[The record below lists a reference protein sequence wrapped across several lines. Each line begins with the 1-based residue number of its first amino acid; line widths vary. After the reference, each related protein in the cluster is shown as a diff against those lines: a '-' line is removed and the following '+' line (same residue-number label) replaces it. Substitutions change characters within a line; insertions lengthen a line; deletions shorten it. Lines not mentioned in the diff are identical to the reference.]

1 MKITPMAATSNAA
14 PQSNEMNTGR
24 SASPERYARAVAAI
38 TGEAPQVPAQEMS
51 QDKPSI
57 QRIKMITQRSVN
69 RYGNFTPEVKEQ
81 NLSNSLPTESLSNE
95 SSDILANHEQATEA
109 TEATKPLSPHFAA
122 LAKAKR
128 AAQAKEAAIQAREQ
142 ALAQQ
147 EADMKS
153 AMDKLARLKANP
165 MRVLE
170 EEGITYDQLT
180 ESILNQNQINPDVA
194 ALKQELQAMREEFAK
209 QQQQRDQVSREQALR
224 MIRKDVDSLVS
235 QGEDFETVREAG
247 YAPKVVELIERW
259 YNETGDVLDTS
270 EAARMVENELLEEAT
285 RFARLKKVQSR
296 LTPATPPQQPAQ
308 QQTGSKP
315 ILKTLTSRTGA
326 SAPLSARE
334 RAIAAFYGK
343 I

>member
-1 MKITPMAATSNAA
+1 MKITPMAAPNTAA
-14 PQSNEMNTGR
+14 PQSSEVNTGR
-24 SASPERYARAVAAI
+24 SVSPDRYARAVAAI
-38 TGEAPQVPAQEMS
+38 TGETPVISQQETS
-51 QDKPSI
+51 SNHQKPSI
-57 QRIKMITQRSVN
+57 KTIRMITQRSVN
-69 RYGNFTPEVKEQ
+69 RDGF
-81 NLSNSLPTESLSNE
+81 SSSSLPTQIASEETPKTDL
-95 SSDILANHEQATEA
+95 DILATNEQAPEA
-109 TEATKPLSPHFAA
+109 TEATQPMSPQFAA

-147 EADMKS
+147 EADMKL
-153 AMDKLARLKANP
+153 ALDKLTRLKANP

-194 ALKQELQAMREEFAK
+194 ALKQELQAMREEFAQ

-235 QGEDFETVREAG
+235 QGDDFETVREAG

-259 YNETGDVLDTS
+259 YNETGDVLDTTQ
-270 EAARMVENELLEEAT
+270 AASMVENELLEEAM
-285 RFARLKKVQSR
+285 RFAKLKKVQSR
-296 LTPATPPQQPAQ
+296 LAPATPPQQPAQ

-326 SAPLSARE
+326 SAPMSARE